1 MIDNSHSFID
11 NMKRPS
17 KYCQQFENKYRIKV
31 SIIQTMYFMST
42 AIVEFWKMKNNLFKG
57 KTELSKHDKYQN
69 KKIMNNDT
77 PSRIKIIR
85 KPENL
90 GVILSGI
97 GK

>member
-17 KYCQQFENKYRIKV
+17 KHCQQFKNKYRIKV
-31 SIIQTMYFMST
+31 SIIQTMYFMS
-42 AIVEFWKMKNNLFKG
+42 
-57 KTELSKHDKYQN
+57 KHDKYQN
-69 KKIMNNDT
+69 KKITNNDT
-77 PSRIKIIR
+77 PSRIKIR

-97 GK
+97 WK